1 MQGFCPLKIKIT
13 QFPGGFRLKICGQ
26 NVNPMQLH
34 FKGIML
40 FISRDFTKRK
50 FGRKSNSLAS
60 TSPD

>member
-1 MQGFCPLKIKIT
+1 MKIT